1 MTSQNS
7 RARPRPVFLPR
18 PRGRRPTSR
27 AGPRPTTLRLERQ
40 VAGLR
45 VGARRHGGSV
55 SYRPK
60 SNYSDRTCLKIS
72 FLTSEKGDL
81 PWESPRLERCWIEA
95 SVVSLLLFLMNRR
108 RSTIAYLQGRTTS
121 SALAEH
127 ATIFCPPPAL
137 FIPEGPF
144 IAVHPASAGARA
156 GFPDFVWRD
165 HVWRLRLGFANQKST
180 APAALFRFFGE
191 RERPETAPKTR
202 LFDRLAP
209 LVASFRAQ
217 GGFGRGFVGV
227 GRPNSVTSQNSR
239 ARPRPVF
246 LPRPRGRRPTSRA
259 GPRPTTLRLERQV
272 AGLRVG
278 ARRHG
283 GSVSYRLKKK
293 QL

>member
-1 MTSQNS
+1 M
-7 RARPRPVFLPR
+7 AR
-18 PRGRRPTSR
+18 
-27 AGPRPTTLRLERQ
+27 
-40 VAGLR
+40 LR
-45 VGARRHGGSV
+45 VGARRHGGRV

-165 HVWRLRLGFANQKST
+165 HV
-180 APAALFRFFGE
+180 
-191 RERPETAPKTR
+191 
-202 LFDRLAP
+202 
-209 LVASFRAQ
+209 
-217 GGFGRGFVGV
+217 
-227 GRPNSVTSQNSR
+227 
-239 ARPRPVF
+239 
-246 LPRPRGRRPTSRA
+246 
-259 GPRPTTLRLERQV
+259 
-272 AGLRVG
+272 
-278 ARRHG
+278 
-283 GSVSYRLKKK
+283 
-293 QL
+293 

>member
-1 MTSQNS
+1 M
-7 RARPRPVFLPR
+7 
-18 PRGRRPTSR
+18 
-27 AGPRPTTLRLERQ
+27 
-40 VAGLR
+40 
-45 VGARRHGGSV
+45 
-55 SYRPK
+55 
-60 SNYSDRTCLKIS
+60 
-72 FLTSEKGDL
+72 
-81 PWESPRLERCWIEA
+81 
-95 SVVSLLLFLMNRR
+95 VSLLLFLANRR

-202 LFDRLAP
+202 LFDRLTP

-217 GGFGRGFVGV
+217 GGFMRGFVGV
-227 GRPNSVTSQNSR
+227 GRQNSVAS
-239 ARPRPVF
+239 
-246 LPRPRGRRPTSRA
+246 
-259 GPRPTTLRLERQV
+259 
-272 AGLRVG
+272 
-278 ARRHG
+278 
-283 GSVSYRLKKK
+283 
-293 QL
+293 